1 MDPAG
6 TIDVLDTHRFD
17 VDALERYVSGRIAGF
32 TAPIEVRQF
41 RGGQSNPTYYLKT
54 SGGASGADPLAA
66 PKRRSREGGQRIAHD
81 STPIACGNCQPFEVA
96 AGLPPILKVHG
107 QAFGLPSMSTMAGNK
122 RFVYVVKNTDGIP
135 NFYVGLSSDVKSR
148 LADHNAGHCPHTASR
163 RPARHLAARGFRV
176 MLQMA
181 RNVLTCRCDQTS
193 FAAA

>member
-1 MDPAG
+1 MAFM
-6 TIDVLDTHRFD
+6 R
-17 VDALERYVSGRIAGF
+17 SG
-32 TAPIEVRQF
+32 VRSSPGPPSF
-41 RGGQSNPTYYLKT
+41 ARLS
-54 SGGASGADPLAA
+54 ASFGSVNQASLRRAKDAA